1 MVATMIIFHLQR
13 SKTRTG
19 RQSVHNGSMSSPL
32 GASPTHPNS
41 LGLPRGEL
49 LGRYNSYLDAQ
60 KVVDY
65 LADNDFPVSNITI
78 VGNDLKSVERVTAK
92 LSYPKVAA
100 AGAAQGAMFGMF
112 VGLILS
118 IFSPGSNAF
127 AQILSSVGLGIAI
140 WMIVGVVSYSFRR
153 GKRDFASQSQVLATS
168 YDVVVDFSHAHA
180 ARALAAKLP
189 MSRVAADAGVGAAP
203 MNPTPP
209 IQQPPA
215 QQPAP
220 GVGAAPTGEAPA
232 VPTSRS
238 GSYADLP
245 DGRPQFGIR
254 VQPTQNPAAEA
265 SAPETAAP
273 EASAQEPVQ
282 EPAAESAAQEPV
294 SQDPQVPAAPVFG
307 QLVNTEPGTE
317 ARKESD
323 PTTAADPAAKDRP
336 RED

>member
-1 MVATMIIFHLQR
+1 
-13 SKTRTG
+13 
-19 RQSVHNGSMSSPL
+19 MSSPL
-32 GASPTHPNS
+32 GASTNHSHS

-49 LGRYNSYLDAQ
+49 LGRYDSYLDAQ

-100 AGAAQGAMFGMF
+100 AGAAQGAMFGVF

-118 IFSPGSNAF
+118 IFNPTSNAW

-180 ARALAAKLP
+180 ARALASKLP
-189 MSRVAADAGVGAAP
+189 MSRGAADAGVGARPAP
-203 MNPTPP
+203 MQPHAPV
-209 IQQPPA
+209 QQVQPVVPA
-215 QQPAP
+215 AAAAPSAP
-220 GVGAAPTGEAPA
+220 GEAQAPA
-232 VPTSRS
+232 ASTVTS
-238 GSYADLP
+238 GSYSDLP

-254 VQPTQNPAAEA
+254 VQPVPEAPVAEAQIAPAAETTAVDVPVATSPDAEAPAAEA
-265 SAPETAAP
+265 
-273 EASAQEPVQ
+273 PV
-282 EPAAESAAQEPV
+282 AE
-294 SQDPQVPAAPVFG
+294 APVVEAPVAEPDAG
-307 QLVNTEPGTE
+307 NGSATETDTE
-317 ARKESD
+317 NE
-323 PTTAADPAAKDRP
+323 P
-336 RED
+336 RR

>member
-1 MVATMIIFHLQR
+1 
-13 SKTRTG
+13 
-19 RQSVHNGSMSSPL
+19 MSSPL
-32 GASPTHPNS
+32 GASTNHSHS

-49 LGRYNSYLDAQ
+49 LGRYDSYLDAQ

-100 AGAAQGAMFGMF
+100 AGAAQGAMFGVF

-118 IFSPGSNAF
+118 IFNPTSNAW

-180 ARALAAKLP
+180 ARALASKLP
-189 MSRVAADAGVGAAP
+189 MSRGAADAGVGAHPVPMQPHAP
-203 MNPTPP
+203 V
-209 IQQPPA
+209 QPVQPVVPA
-215 QQPAP
+215 AATAPSAP
-220 GVGAAPTGEAPA
+220 GEAQAPDASPVT
-232 VPTSRS
+232 S
-238 GSYADLP
+238 GSYSDLP

-254 VQPTQNPAAEA
+254 VQPVPEAPVVPVAETTAVDVPVATSPDADAPVAEA
-265 SAPETAAP
+265 PVVEAPVAAP
-273 EASAQEPVQ
+273 DAGSSSA
-282 EPAAESAAQEPV
+282 
-294 SQDPQVPAAPVFG
+294 
-307 QLVNTEPGTE
+307 TETGTE
-317 ARKESD
+317 NE
-323 PTTAADPAAKDRP
+323 P
-336 RED
+336 RR

>member
-1 MVATMIIFHLQR
+1 
-13 SKTRTG
+13 
-19 RQSVHNGSMSSPL
+19 MSSPL
-32 GASPTHPNS
+32 GASTNHSHS

-49 LGRYNSYLDAQ
+49 LGRYDSYLDAQ

-100 AGAAQGAMFGMF
+100 AGAAQGAMFGVF

-118 IFSPGSNAF
+118 IFNPTSNAW

-180 ARALAAKLP
+180 ARALASKLP
-189 MSRVAADAGVGAAP
+189 MSRGAADAGVGARPAP
-203 MNPTPP
+203 MQPHAPV
-209 IQQPPA
+209 QQVQPVVPA
-215 QQPAP
+215 AA
-220 GVGAAPTGEAPA
+220 AAPSAPGEAPA
-232 VPTSRS
+232 ASTVTS
-238 GSYADLP
+238 GSYSDLP

-254 VQPTQNPAAEA
+254 IQPVPEAPVAEAQVAPAAET
-265 SAPETAAP
+265 TAVDV
-273 EASAQEPVQ
+273 PVATS
-282 EPAAESAAQEPV
+282 PDA
-294 SQDPQVPAAPVFG
+294 DAPVAEAPVAEPDAG
-307 QLVNTEPGTE
+307 NGSVTETGTE
-317 ARKESD
+317 DE
-323 PTTAADPAAKDRP
+323 P
-336 RED
+336 RR

>member
-1 MVATMIIFHLQR
+1 
-13 SKTRTG
+13 
-19 RQSVHNGSMSSPL
+19 MSSPL
-32 GASPTHPNS
+32 GASPSHPNS

-49 LGRYNSYLDAQ
+49 LGRYSSYLDAQ

-118 IFSPGSNAF
+118 IFSPGSNAW

-189 MSRVAADAGVGAAP
+189 MSKVAADAGVGAAP
-203 MNPTPP
+203 MS
-209 IQQPPA
+209 QQPPVQA
-215 QQPAP
+215 QPPVPQHSD
-220 GVGAAPTGEAPA
+220 GIVGAAGAEAPA
-232 VPTSRS
+232 TPVSPS
-238 GSYADLP
+238 GSYSDLP

-254 VQPTQNPAAEA
+254 VQPAPTPA
-265 SAPETAAP
+265 
-273 EASAQEPVQ
+273 QV
-282 EPAAESAAQEPV
+282 
-294 SQDPQVPAAPVFG
+294 VPA
-307 QLVNTEPGTE
+307 PGTE
-317 ARKESD
+317 PQQPAEAAHGAEATQLSSAQQTQDPVAEEPRAPVAPAFGQVATSESVPED
-323 PTTAADPAAKDRP
+323 ESTAPAQAAEHKSDESVPAQQPEQEAPDQQRNG
-336 RED
+336 

>member
-1 MVATMIIFHLQR
+1 
-13 SKTRTG
+13 
-19 RQSVHNGSMSSPL
+19 MSSPL
-32 GASPTHPNS
+32 GASTNHSHS

-49 LGRYNSYLDAQ
+49 LGRYDSYLDAQ

-100 AGAAQGAMFGMF
+100 AGAAQGAMFGVF

-118 IFSPGSNAF
+118 IFNPTSNAW

-180 ARALAAKLP
+180 ARALASKLP
-189 MSRVAADAGVGAAP
+189 MSRGAADAGVGARPAP
-203 MNPTPP
+203 MQPHTPV
-209 IQQPPA
+209 QPVQPVVPA
-215 QQPAP
+215 AAAAPSAP
-220 GVGAAPTGEAPA
+220 GEAQAPA
-232 VPTSRS
+232 ASTVTS
-238 GSYADLP
+238 GSYSDLP

-254 VQPTQNPAAEA
+254 VQPVPEAPVVPVADTTAVDVPVATSPDAEAPAAED
-265 SAPETAAP
+265 
-273 EASAQEPVQ
+273 PVV
-282 EPAAESAAQEPV
+282 E
-294 SQDPQVPAAPVFG
+294 APVVEPDAG
-307 QLVNTEPGTE
+307 NGSATETDTE
-317 ARKESD
+317 NES
-323 PTTAADPAAKDRP
+323 R
-336 RED
+336 R

>member
-1 MVATMIIFHLQR
+1 
-13 SKTRTG
+13 
-19 RQSVHNGSMSSPL
+19 MSSPL
-32 GASPTHPNS
+32 GASTNHSHS

-49 LGRYNSYLDAQ
+49 LGRYDSYLDAQ

-100 AGAAQGAMFGMF
+100 AGAAQGAMFGVF

-118 IFSPGSNAF
+118 IFNPTSNAW

-180 ARALAAKLP
+180 ARALASKLP
-189 MSRVAADAGVGAAP
+189 MSRGAADAGVGARPAP
-203 MNPTPP
+203 MQPHTPV
-209 IQQPPA
+209 QQVQPVVPA
-215 QQPAP
+215 AAAAPSAPGEAQAPAP
-220 GVGAAPTGEAPA
+220 STVT
-232 VPTSRS
+232 S
-238 GSYADLP
+238 GSYSDLP

-254 VQPTQNPAAEA
+254 VQPVPEAPVVPVAETTAVDVPVATSPDADAPAAEA
-265 SAPETAAP
+265 PVVEAPVVEAP
-273 EASAQEPVQ
+273 V
-282 EPAAESAAQEPV
+282 AESDAGNGSA
-294 SQDPQVPAAPVFG
+294 
-307 QLVNTEPGTE
+307 TETGTE
-317 ARKESD
+317 NE
-323 PTTAADPAAKDRP
+323 P
-336 RED
+336 RR

>member
-1 MVATMIIFHLQR
+1 MLATMIIFHLQR

-118 IFSPGSNAF
+118 IFNPGSNAF

-220 GVGAAPTGEAPA
+220 GVGTAPTGEAPE
-232 VPTSRS
+232 VPTSPS

-265 SAPETAAP
+265 LAPETAAP

-282 EPAAESAAQEPV
+282 EPAAESVAQEPV

-307 QLVNTEPGTE
+307 QLVNTEPGPE
-317 ARKESD
+317 ARNESD

>member
-1 MVATMIIFHLQR
+1 
-13 SKTRTG
+13 
-19 RQSVHNGSMSSPL
+19 MSSPL
-32 GASPTHPNS
+32 GASTNHSHS

-49 LGRYNSYLDAQ
+49 LGRYDSYLDAQ

-100 AGAAQGAMFGMF
+100 AGAAQGAMFGVF

-118 IFSPGSNAF
+118 IFNPTSNAW

-180 ARALAAKLP
+180 ARALASKLP
-189 MSRVAADAGVGAAP
+189 MSRGAADAGVGARPAP
-203 MNPTPP
+203 MQPHTPV
-209 IQQPPA
+209 QQVQPVVPA
-215 QQPAP
+215 AA
-220 GVGAAPTGEAPA
+220 AAPSAPDEAQAPA
-232 VPTSRS
+232 ASTVTS
-238 GSYADLP
+238 GSYSDLP

-254 VQPTQNPAAEA
+254 VQPVPEAPVVPVAETTAVDVPVATSPDADAPVAEA
-265 SAPETAAP
+265 
-273 EASAQEPVQ
+273 PVV
-282 EPAAESAAQEPV
+282 E
-294 SQDPQVPAAPVFG
+294 APVAEPDARNG
-307 QLVNTEPGTE
+307 SATETGTE
-317 ARKESD
+317 NES
-323 PTTAADPAAKDRP
+323 RH
-336 RED
+336 

>member
-1 MVATMIIFHLQR
+1 
-13 SKTRTG
+13 
-19 RQSVHNGSMSSPL
+19 MSSPL
-32 GASPTHPNS
+32 GASPARSNT

-65 LADNDFPVSNITI
+65 LADNDFPVTNITI

-100 AGAAQGAMFGMF
+100 AGAAQGAMFGVF

-118 IFSPGSNAF
+118 IFNPASNPW

-189 MSRVAADAGVGAAP
+189 MSRGAADAGVGANPAP
-203 MNPTPP
+203 MQHPAPM
-209 IQQPPA
+209 QPQAPVQPAAPA
-215 QQPAP
+215 QQDPA
-220 GVGAAPTGEAPA
+220 ASPTP
-232 VPTSRS
+232 S
-238 GSYADLP
+238 GSYSDLP

-254 VQPTQNPAAEA
+254 IQPVPEAAPAAAPAAVPEAPAVPETPVAPVGVPVEDASRETANQPTESGTESGNG
-265 SAPETAAP
+265 
-273 EASAQEPVQ
+273 
-282 EPAAESAAQEPV
+282 SAAA
-294 SQDPQVPAAPVFG
+294 QDREAG
-307 QLVNTEPGTE
+307 TDSNTSTDAG
-317 ARKESD
+317 SG
-323 PTTAADPAAKDRP
+323 P
-336 RED
+336 RV

>member
-1 MVATMIIFHLQR
+1 
-13 SKTRTG
+13 
-19 RQSVHNGSMSSPL
+19 MSSPL

-232 VPTSRS
+232 VPTSPS

>member
-1 MVATMIIFHLQR
+1 MRGSSTMIIFHLQR

-19 RQSVHNGSMSSPL
+19 CQSVHNGSMSSPL

-118 IFSPGSNAF
+118 IFSPGSNML

-140 WMIVGVVSYSFRR
+140 WMIVGVISYSFRR

-203 MNPTPP
+203 MNPVPP
-209 IQQPPA
+209 IQQPPV
-215 QQPAP
+215 QQHAP
-220 GVGAAPTGEAPA
+220 GVATVPTNEAPA
-232 VPTSRS
+232 APASPTS
-238 GSYADLP
+238 SYSDLP

-254 VQPTQNPAAEA
+254 VQPAQNPAPETSSPEA
-265 SAPETAAP
+265 SSP
-273 EASAQEPVQ
+273 EASAQAAPVQ
-282 EPAAESAAQEPV
+282 EPATEPV
-294 SQDPQVPAAPVFG
+294 GPEAHVSTAPTFG
-307 QLVNTEPGTE
+307 QKINTEATPEEHTE
-317 ARKESD
+317 SPTES
-323 PTTAADPAAKDRP
+323 PADPSSKDRP

>member
-1 MVATMIIFHLQR
+1 
-13 SKTRTG
+13 
-19 RQSVHNGSMSSPL
+19 MSSPL
-32 GASPTHPNS
+32 GASTNHSHS

-49 LGRYNSYLDAQ
+49 LGRYDSYLDAQ

-100 AGAAQGAMFGMF
+100 AGAAQGAMFGVF

-118 IFSPGSNAF
+118 IFNPTSNAW

-180 ARALAAKLP
+180 ARALASKLP
-189 MSRVAADAGVGAAP
+189 MSRGAADAGVGARPAP
-203 MNPTPP
+203 MQPHTPV
-209 IQQPPA
+209 QQVQPVVPA
-215 QQPAP
+215 AA
-220 GVGAAPTGEAPA
+220 AAPSAPDEAQAPA
-232 VPTSRS
+232 ASTVTSS
-238 GSYADLP
+238 SYSDLP

-254 VQPTQNPAAEA
+254 VQPVPEAPVVPVAETTAVDVPVATSPDADAPVAEA
-265 SAPETAAP
+265 
-273 EASAQEPVQ
+273 PVV
-282 EPAAESAAQEPV
+282 E
-294 SQDPQVPAAPVFG
+294 APVAEPDAG
-307 QLVNTEPGTE
+307 NGSATETGTE
-317 ARKESD
+317 NES
-323 PTTAADPAAKDRP
+323 RH
-336 RED
+336 